1 MILLRLE
8 DVVMCTAAV
17 SHVGMLIPNC
27 FFEAKTPVFTPFT
40 APMILLRL
48 EDVAMCT
55 AAVSHVEMLIPKLYF
70 EAKTPVLSPL
80 QYR

>member
-8 DVVMCTAAV
+8 DVVT
-17 SHVGMLIPNC
+17 
-27 FFEAKTPVFTPFT
+27 
-40 APMILLRL
+40 
-48 EDVAMCT
+48 CT

-70 EAKTPVLSPL
+70 ETKTPVFIPL

>member
-17 SHVGMLIPNC
+17 SHVEMLIPRLYS
-27 FFEAKTPVFTPFT
+27 EAKTPVFTP
-40 APMILLRL
+40 
-48 EDVAMCT
+48 
-55 AAVSHVEMLIPKLYF
+55 
-70 EAKTPVLSPL
+70 L